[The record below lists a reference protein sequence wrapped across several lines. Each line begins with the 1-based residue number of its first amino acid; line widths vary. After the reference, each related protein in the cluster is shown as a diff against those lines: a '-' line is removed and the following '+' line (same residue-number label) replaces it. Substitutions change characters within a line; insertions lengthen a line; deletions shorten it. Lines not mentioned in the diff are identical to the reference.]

1 MFTPAF
7 GVYLAG
13 TVDQVSING
22 RFKGTT
28 KDIQNDS
35 SGRNIR
41 VGTILTDKM
50 MSTVSAN
57 VSGVL
62 SVPLAEN
69 TVYLAGANNVTSID
83 ANSGAKG
90 RILTFIGNAT
100 LSVFDGNNLK
110 LNGGWTCAA
119 SYTLTLICD
128 GTNWYE
134 LSRSAN

>member
-1 MFTPAF
+1 
-7 GVYLAG
+7 
-13 TVDQVSING
+13 
-22 RFKGTT
+22 
-28 KDIQNDS
+28 
-35 SGRNIR
+35 
-41 VGTILTDKM
+41 M
-50 MSTVSAN
+50 MSSVSAN
-57 VSGVL
+57 GSNVL

-83 ANSGAKG
+83 ANSAAKG
-90 RILTFIGNAT
+90 RIVTFIGNAT